1 MLIALLITGLIQ
13 IKPLAVLAAPIAC
26 SGDRF
31 SVQTIDGQNIFNE
44 QSCYAL
50 TDFDQA
56 MVALNELALTRPNVM
71 IVYYGDNPMTSTV
84 VETTYSKIVAADRAM
99 AYSANVAYANAST
112 MNIFSTPT
120 LTSGTN
126 ITYMDDRNP
135 LFYYGTEKI
144 NTTVGTT
151 LTPNTLSALISVNGA
166 KGYVKVSLIQLIPL
180 IYVDNKWN
188 YAFDLSGSTRTVQAR
203 QAYYT
208 VDDYVENTKSGPR
221 TFRQLVLTVNYI
233 SATNSTYKLGLAPD
247 WLPKGQYY
255 SPDGIIFYTDIDLKN
270 PVTYNGETLRHYNYY
285 SYLNLRS
292 SSKITK
298 DELNDYTALR
308 VSDVSKSTMI
318 GNGNH
323 FIDAQ
328 NLYGVNALIIFA
340 MAALE
345 SGWGTSRLAQKPA
358 DLTATA
364 LIDPTTKL
372 PVNQNI
378 TSLTFCKVYPEGQF
392 LSLISQ
398 TYKEENCV
406 YPDVNL
412 NLTTIYNA
420 NREIVKV
427 STPLEFCTQN
437 PSSTFIDQDNVLQL
451 CYGRFNLFGWQAY
464 DSNPLSAYLYPSI
477 ESNVHDH
484 MGINLR
490 RSYLNPDSINF
501 HGSNIGNK
509 GAGLNTRYASDPF
522 WSTGISTIAYQ
533 IDRYFGLRDL
543 NTVPLGIRVVQTSTV
558 IYKDPQLS
566 QPYLNSLN
574 RSYTIPVRATNTP
587 FIILEGLEVNG
598 QLVYKIQMT
607 NPINEDGAV
616 NQVSDPVRVP
626 YDFSRSVGYI
636 PANVIGSYLSIL
648 VTGVNHG
655 ASYNTDKQIYFES
668 GTVTLNGTPITTGT
682 VVSAEGT
689 YQIVATSPSGIRQTL
704 TFVIDKT
711 APEIIINPYSTSL
724 TNQDVPVTASTNE
737 GSLNTTTYTFTDNGT
752 YTFIATDAAGNTS
765 SKTVTITHID
775 KVAPII
781 TIDPYDSSTIV
792 NHPVTISASTN
803 EGTLNTTSHTFE
815 VNGSFTF
822 VATDEAGNVSEKV
835 VVINHIVIPVT
846 LIIDTPHQ
854 GTLSAAI
861 GAQSVESGQTVYST
875 DEITLTLLLNPTYRI
890 FRWVLNGI
898 EIKPTSTTYLLT
910 FPAIDTQVGV
920 IVVKEG
926 DLNDDDR
933 LSATDL
939 VKLRRSL
946 AGLDSINEKSAMAAD
961 INGDGK
967 VTTTDL
973 VRLRRIL
980 AGLE

>member
-188 YAFDLSGSTRTVQAR
+188 YTFDLSGSTRTVQAR

-208 VDDYVENTKSGPR
+208 AKESDVNTLSGIKKL
-221 TFRQLVLTVNYI
+221 RQLTLTVNYV
-233 SATNSTYKLGLAPD
+233 SATNSNYTLGLAPD
-247 WLPKGQYY
+247 WLPDGQYY
-255 SPDGIIFYTDIDLKN
+255 SPDGIVFYTDVDLKN
-270 PVTYNGETLRHYNYY
+270 PVTINGQIARYYNYHAY
-285 SYLNLRS
+285 TNLRS
-292 SSKITK
+292 KSLYTGEEIDLYT
-298 DELNDYTALR
+298 DYYMSENNYNPIL
-308 VSDVSKSTMI
+308 STLV
-318 GNGNH
+318 GAGDDFVN
-323 FIDAQ
+323 AQ
-328 NLYGVNALIIFA
+328 NIYGMNALMIYA
-340 MAALE
+340 MAAQE
-345 SGWGTSRLAQKPA
+345 SGFGRSTYAQNPA
-358 DLTATA
+358 
-364 LIDPTTKL
+364 
-372 PVNQNI
+372 
-378 TSLTFCKVYPEGQF
+378 
-392 LSLISQ
+392 
-398 TYKEENCV
+398 
-406 YPDVNL
+406 NL
-412 NLTTIYNA
+412 NGTFVKDYTTNTVVPYTVAEYCALYPN
-420 NREIVKV
+420 NRYYD
-427 STPLEFCTQN
+427 EFNILHHCN
-437 PSSTFIDQDNVLQL
+437 
-451 CYGRFNLFGWQAY
+451 GRYNLFGWGAY
-464 DSNPLSAYLYPSI
+464 DSNPDNAAAFPSI
-477 ESNVHDH
+477 EVGINEH

-490 RSYLNPDSINF
+490 RGYMNPDNYVF
-501 HGSNIGNK
+501 YGSNIGNK
-509 GAGLNTRYASDPF
+509 GAGINTRYASDPW
-522 WSTGISTIAYQ
+522 WSVGISGIAYRT
-533 IDRYFGLRDL
+533 DRYLGFKDL
-543 NTVPLGIRVVQTSTV
+543 NSVPIGIRVDQTSTV
-558 IYKDPQLS
+558 IYKDPQLTT
-566 QPYLNSLN
+566 PYLNSLN
-574 RSYTIPVRATNTP
+574 RSYTIPARATNTP

-598 QLVYKIQMT
+598 QLVYKIQTT
-607 NPINEDGAV
+607 NPINENGTV
-616 NQVSDPVRVP
+616 NQVSDPILVP
-626 YDFSRSVGYI
+626 YDFTRSVGYI
-636 PANVIGSYLSIL
+636 PASTIGSYLSIL

-689 YQIVATSPSGIRQTL
+689 YQIVAISPTGIRQTL
-704 TFVIDKT
+704 NFTIDKT
-711 APEIIINPYSTSL
+711 APEITINPYSTSL

-803 EGTLNTTSHTFE
+803 EGILNATSHTFE